1 MKTVKMIAISMLVS
15 AAALAAFDVISEESE
30 TVSPD
35 TFYMMPG
42 GHMPMMYGQQGQTPM
57 MRGQQGQMP
66 MMQGQQGQM
75 PMMQGQQGQMP
86 MMYGQQGYMPMM
98 YGQQGQM
105 PMLQLMQQRHA
116 VADEHMKKM
125 EQHMANIEALL
136 KQLVELQKK

>member
-15 AAALAAFDVISEESE
+15 AAALAAFDVISKESE

-35 TFYMMPG
+35 TFYMKPG
-42 GHMPMMYGQQGQTPM
+42 GHMPMMYGQQGQMPM
-57 MRGQQGQMP
+57 MR
-66 MMQGQQGQM
+66 
-75 PMMQGQQGQMP
+75 GQQGQMP
-86 MMYGQQGYMPMM
+86 MMYGQQGRMPMM

-116 VADEHMKKM
+116 VADAHMKKM

>member
-42 GHMPMMYGQQGQTPM
+42 GHMPMMYGQQGQMPM
-57 MRGQQGQMP
+57 MR
-66 MMQGQQGQM
+66 GQQGQM